1 MKKNI
6 NISIIGGGIT
16 GLSTAIALQN
26 LGFQCKVYE
35 RASQL
40 NEVGAGIWMQPN
52 ALKVL
57 DWLGVG
63 AEIRKKGILL
73 HRPDITDSDLKPLK
87 VLTRDI
93 SKDEEGNNIISI
105 HRGRL
110 QKVLYDALPEGT
122 VVLDSAFSSFT
133 ENGSGL
139 KVKFQNGNEV
149 ETDILLAADGINSK
163 IRQQMFPTSS
173 TRYSGQTSWRGI
185 AKFDIPDALKNT
197 GKEAWGKRIR
207 FGFSQLGENEVY
219 WFAVALAEKGGTDSP
234 ELKSKLSEMYQSFN
248 PLVNQIIE
256 HTSSENLI
264 RSDIYDLKRLKSWYQ
279 GNVCLIGDAGHA
291 TTPNMGQGGCQG
303 LEDAYYIA
311 KLLDSSETASE
322 AFDSFMKL
330 RREKVDYV
338 VKNSWTFG
346 KLAHSPFGQMFLKT
360 MIKMMPE
367 SAMEKQMKKLYAI
380 DDF

>member
-16 GLSTAIALQN
+16 GLSTAIALEK

-35 RASQL
+35 KASQL

-63 AEIRKKGILL
+63 DEIRNKGVLL

-93 SKDEEGNNIISI
+93 SKDEEGNQIISI

-110 QKVLYDALPEGT
+110 QKVLYDALPEET
-122 VVLDSAFSSFT
+122 VVLDSAFSSFI
-133 ENGSGL
+133 ENESGL
-139 KVKFQNGNEV
+139 KVKFENGSEV
-149 ETDILLAADGINSK
+149 ETDIVLAADGINSK
-163 IRQQMFPTSS
+163 VRQQIFPTSS

-185 AKFDIPDALKNT
+185 AKFDIPDALKNA

-219 WFAVALAEKGGTDSP
+219 WFAVALADKGGSDSP
-234 ELKSKLSEMYQSFN
+234 ELKSKLFGMYQSFN
-248 PLVNQIIE
+248 PLVNRIIE

-303 LEDAYYIA
+303 LEDAYYIS
-311 KLLDSSETASE
+311 KLLDSSETATE
-322 AFDSFMKL
+322 AFASFMKL

-360 MIKMMPE
+360 MIRMMPE